1 MATPRSELSKDIEVT
16 GTMKFQGELIFEGK
30 FNGDLIQGN
39 SLVVGE
45 HAEVHAKSIIVD
57 NLSMATPGRGNAF
70 PPRAP
75 PRLLPRAGHVA
86 HLGKVDA
93 GQGSGKLP
101 QHPGPAQDAR
111 GVFSI
116 CSREARDLQTAL
128 ASRHQRR
135 ILPHPKK
142 NVPDRC
148 IRIVPAGVRPP
159 NLSLPPPLSITA
171 MLDESLQEQAAL
183 YAVGALSA
191 PEREQ
196 FDLILKFHT
205 ELRALVVALE
215 EVAAAALTSSLSA
228 SSPGPSASLRG
239 RLLARLDAH
248 PQQTSE
254 EGFVMT
260 GPDGLVQWIN
270 PAFTAM
276 CGYTLDELHGKKL
289 GPILQGRDTD
299 HGSADRMRR
308 AVYESRPCTE
318 TILNY
323 HKNGQPYWVEIAIT
337 PILDDAGAMRWFVAR
352 GREVPDQMAA

>member
-1 MATPRSELSKDIEVT
+1 
-16 GTMKFQGELIFEGK
+16 
-30 FNGDLIQGN
+30 
-39 SLVVGE
+39 
-45 HAEVHAKSIIVD
+45 
-57 NLSMATPGRGNAF
+57 
-70 PPRAP
+70 
-75 PRLLPRAGHVA
+75 
-86 HLGKVDA
+86 
-93 GQGSGKLP
+93 
-101 QHPGPAQDAR
+101 
-111 GVFSI
+111 
-116 CSREARDLQTAL
+116 
-128 ASRHQRR
+128 
-135 ILPHPKK
+135 
-142 NVPDRC
+142 
-148 IRIVPAGVRPP
+148 
-159 NLSLPPPLSITA
+159 

-276 CGYTLDELHGKKL
+276 CGYTLDELHGTKL

-308 AVYESRPCTE
+308 AVHESRPCTE